1 MKKNVFGKKF
11 GRDTNERRALFKSL
25 MSSLVLNER
34 IQTTEAKAKAI
45 KGSTEKAVTRAKKS
59 GEVARRLL
67 GDMFNSAAMD
77 KLINDIAP
85 RFKNRNG
92 GYTRII
98 RVGKRFGDNA
108 MEVVMEWT
116 EGKAAVPSAV
126 SRQPRVERAAH
137 QTKSKTQRKSR
148 SLSEGRQS
156 SSAKKTGRTGRPSV
170 AARSGRRGS
179 AKKSK

>member
-1 MKKNVFGKKF
+1 MKKNIFGKKF

-45 KGSTEKAVTRAKKS
+45 KSSTEKAVTRAKKS
-59 GEVARRLL
+59 GNVARRLL
-67 GDMFNSAAMD
+67 GDMFNSSAMD

-85 RFKNRNG
+85 RFKKRNG

-98 RVGKRFGDNA
+98 RVGRRFGDNA

-116 EGKAAVPSAV
+116 EGPIARPSQAEGAA
-126 SRQPRVERAAH
+126 RK
-137 QTKSKTQRKSR
+137 TKVKKSR
-148 SLSEGRQS
+148 AKIATRKVAPRS
-156 SSAKKTGRTGRPSV
+156 SKGPSRKTKR
-170 AARSGRRGS
+170 
-179 AKKSK
+179 

>member
-1 MKKNVFGKKF
+1 MKKNVYGKKF
-11 GRDTNERRALFKSL
+11 GRDTNERRALFKGL

-45 KGSTEKAVTRAKKS
+45 KSSTEKAVTRAKKS
-59 GEVARRLL
+59 GDIARRLL

-98 RVGKRFGDNA
+98 RVGRRFGDNA

-116 EGKAAVPSAV
+116 EGNAAKTAGPLPIA
-126 SRQPRVERAAH
+126 RA
-137 QTKSKTQRKSR
+137 TRPSKTKTTKVAR
-148 SLSEGRQS
+148 SLSERRPRTS
-156 SSAKKTGRTGRPSV
+156 SKTAGKSPSAKKG
-170 AARSGRRGS
+170 
-179 AKKSK
+179 KKK